1 MNKLLTITMALA
13 IIGLAAPAMGQW
25 VSQPADPGLWPYA
38 DGPLV
43 ENVALKDCFYR
54 MAGIVAEIDGEEVL
68 AAVGGRTITTYS
80 KYLPGS
86 DPKYWDNRQS
96 HFSIFTPTSFD
107 SGGTTYLG
115 GTWDSAFGGDDILTS
130 DPDGVPNSGDEVWTS
145 TGLTGYNNGNGTNSP
160 TVGQG
165 TGYTSD
171 QGFYYDGGIYVF
183 GGYPQWGGNMAKYT
197 IATNS
202 WSAVPLG
209 DNDGLYMDGGGLIG
223 SHWYKVH
230 KAGFLCDYDAS
241 TDTWGADIA
250 VSDAGTGLIPLPDPA
265 FGAASGV
272 IGNKLYIADTY
283 DAAGALYEIDPVAG
297 TFVQLASA
305 NTPVGQAGSVVY
317 NGRLFLLGGRTEGAG
332 ASNIDKIQY
341 FQVNTGTWHTST
353 TVLPS
358 ARSGHLAEIVNGNLY
373 VGNGYTDDGV
383 NPAFLPDDL
392 WVMDMDDVAVPEP
405 STMLLLGSGLLGLLA
420 ILRRKK

>member
-1 MNKLLTITMALA
+1 
-13 IIGLAAPAMGQW
+13 
-25 VSQPADPGLWPYA
+25 
-38 DGPLV
+38 
-43 ENVALKDCFYR
+43 
-54 MAGIVAEIDGEEVL
+54 MAGVVAEIDGQEVL
-68 AAVGGRTITTYS
+68 AAVGGRTLTTYS

-96 HFSIFTPTSFD
+96 HFSIFTPTTFD
-107 SGGTTYLG
+107 DGGTTYLG
-115 GTWDSAFGGDDILTS
+115 GTWDSAFGGDDIDNGDGTYTS
-130 DPDGVPNSGDEVWTS
+130 V
-145 TGLTGYNNGNGTNSP
+145 GLTGYNNGNGTNSP
-160 TVGQG
+160 ICGQG
-165 TGYTSD
+165 TGYTSG

-183 GGYPQWGGNMAKYT
+183 GGYPQSGGNMAKYT

-223 SHWYKVH
+223 SHWYKIH

-265 FGAASGV
+265 FGAVSGV
-272 IGNKLYIADTY
+272 IGNKLYVADTH
-283 DAAGALYEIDPVAG
+283 AAATPGALYEIDPGTG
-297 TFVQLASA
+297 TFVQLAA
-305 NTPVGQAGSVVY
+305 MNTPVGEAGSVVY
-317 NGRLFLLGGRTEGAG
+317 NGRLFILGGRTDATG

-341 FQVNTGTWHTST
+341 YQPNTGTWHTST

-358 ARSGHLAEIVNGNLY
+358 VRSGFLCEIVNGNLY
-373 VGNGYTDDGV
+373 VGNGYQDTGDGGV
-383 NPAFLPDDL
+383 LLDDL